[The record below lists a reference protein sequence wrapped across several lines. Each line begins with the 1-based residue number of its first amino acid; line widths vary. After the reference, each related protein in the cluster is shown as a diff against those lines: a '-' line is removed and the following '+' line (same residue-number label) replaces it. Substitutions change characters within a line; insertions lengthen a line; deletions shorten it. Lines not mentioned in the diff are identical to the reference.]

1 MKTVD
6 TPIDLMLP
14 RVLLA
19 RHFEYKKNMTLSK
32 HRIAHTYELGFYLS
46 GDGEVFINGKS
57 NKIHYGD
64 IRFSI
69 PGTRLNSTPEYKC
82 ITITFDFGERG
93 VVCKNQILENIPEYF
108 STAGELEG
116 AFNEIIKHFNSTSV
130 SAKLKLNASLMQLIA
145 ELFNANHSKKKYS
158 EAVRDC
164 IGYIKEHFSDKV
176 TLQELS
182 ELSGYSGAHTTRIF
196 KEETGQTPHEW
207 LTNVRINRAKELL
220 AMSEKTLEAIA
231 EECGFAS
238 PAHFKILFKKTV
250 GITPGIFRKNANQV
264 Y

>member
-1 MKTVD
+1 MQSVD
-6 TPIDLMLP
+6 LQIEAMLP

-19 RHFEYKKNMTLSK
+19 RQFEYKKNMTLSK
-32 HRIAHTYELGFYLS
+32 HRIAHNYEIGFYLA
-46 GDGEVFINGKS
+46 GDGEVFINGKE
-57 NKIHYGD
+57 NQIHYGD
-64 IRFSI
+64 IRFSV

-93 VVCKNQILENIPEYF
+93 VLYKNQILDSIPEYF
-108 STAGELEG
+108 ATSGELEG
-116 AFNEIIKHFNSTSV
+116 LFNEILKCFNSTSV
-130 SAKLKLNASLMQLIA
+130 SSRLKLNALIMQLIA
-145 ELFNANHSKKKYS
+145 ELFSAHHSKKTYS

-164 IGYIKEHFSDKV
+164 IGFIKENYAEKI
-176 TLQELS
+176 TLEELS
-182 ELSGYSGAHTTRIF
+182 ELSGYSGPHTMRIF

-220 AMSEKTLEAIA
+220 ARDTKTLEAIA

-238 PAHFKILFKKTV
+238 PAHFKILFKKIV
-250 GITPGIFRKNANQV
+250 GITPGVFRKNAKV